1 MKKHKSPTPS
11 WVGAFFD
18 HKFNS
23 LIAGPLLSLA
33 WLLSR
38 LTPAS
43 SWSKILFILVTLIS
57 GLPILRSAISQLRW
71 KVVGIPA
78 LVSIAAIGASLIG
91 EYWEAAVVTFL
102 YSFGEYL
109 QNLTLE
115 KTRGAL
121 KSLMDSAP
129 KTARVLRGD
138 EEVEIPAGQV
148 QKEEHVIVRP
158 GEKIPVD
165 GVVVRGQAAVNQAA
179 ITGESIPVERS
190 SGDEVTAGGILELGY
205 LQIKAL
211 RVGEDTT
218 YSRIIHLVE
227 EAQEA
232 KAPAQQFLET
242 FARYYTP
249 GIIIMAGIA
258 LLVTRNLTLSLT
270 LLVIACPGALVIAAP
285 VSFVAGI
292 GNAAKRGVLFKG
304 GVHLEAAS
312 RINAIAL
319 DKTGTLTEG
328 QPEVVAIYTGRDET
342 EFLRKVAGAE
352 LYSEHHLGGAIIRA
366 YKEEPPQPEEFE
378 TIPGQGVIAQVERE
392 TLYVGNRKLMQ
403 EHQVELGDYEEL
415 AQTQESMGRTVIWVG
430 KEGKV
435 EGLIAIAD
443 VLREGSVKLI
453 HGLKKLGIKKIVLL
467 TGDNSR
473 TAEALAAELGIEEVS
488 AELMPEDKLTEIR
501 RLQEQGYQV
510 AMVGD
515 GVNDAP
521 ALAGAD
527 LGIAMGLAGTDAAVE
542 TADLTLVSDQPEE
555 IPYALALSRATMANL
570 KQNVIFALVVVF
582 ALLLGVLVGKVF
594 LGLGMFIHQ
603 LSVLAVIVNAMRLL
617 GYKGGFGRS
626 LQNF

>member
-1 MKKHKSPTPS
+1 MTRSKSSTL

-18 HKFNS
+18 KKWNS
-23 LIAGPLLSLA
+23 LLAGPLLLAA
-33 WLLSR
+33 WLIGRMNPGSG
-38 LTPAS
+38 
-43 SWSKILFILVTLIS
+43 WSMSLYIAVTLIS
-57 GLPILRSAISQLRW
+57 GLPILRSAIGQLRW

-78 LVSIAAIGASLIG
+78 LVSIAAIGASVIG

-115 KTRGAL
+115 RTRGAL
-121 KSLMDSAP
+121 KSLVESAP
-129 KTARVLRGD
+129 KTARVRRDG
-138 EEVEIPAGQV
+138 EEIEIPAGKV
-148 QKEEHVIVRP
+148 NRGEFVIVRP

-179 ITGESIPVERS
+179 LTGESIPVERTG
-190 SGDEVTAGGILELGY
+190 GDGVESGGIVELGY
-205 LQIKAL
+205 LEIEAR
-211 RVGEDTT
+211 RVGSDTT

-232 KAPAQQFLET
+232 KAPAQQFLER

-249 GIIIMAGIA
+249 AIIAMSVVA
-258 LLVTRNLTLSLT
+258 LIITRNLDLSLT

-292 GNAAKRGVLFKG
+292 GNAAKRGVIFKG

-312 RINAIAL
+312 KINAVAL
-319 DKTGTLTEG
+319 DKTGTLTQG
-328 QPEVVAIYTGRDET
+328 QPQVVAIHSQGNE
-342 EFLRKVAGAE
+342 EELLRLVAGAE
-352 LYSEHHLGGAIIRA
+352 RYSEHHLGGAILRK
-366 YKEEPPQPEEFE
+366 YPGEPPEPESFE
-378 TIPGQGVIAQVERE
+378 TIPGQGVVAQVEE
-392 TLYVGNRKLMQ
+392 KSLLVGNRRLMAENDLDLDKL
-403 EHQVELGDYEEL
+403 EEL
-415 AQTQESMGRTVIWVG
+415 AQREEASGHTVVWVAKDG
-430 KEGKV
+430 IV
-435 EGLIAIAD
+435 EGLISIAD
-443 VLREGSVKLI
+443 VARPGAKELVAA
-453 HGLKKLGIKKIVLL
+453 LKKMGIEETILL
-467 TGDNSR
+467 TGDNKR
-473 TAEALAAELGIEEVS
+473 TAEALAAELGIGQVRS
-488 AELMPEDKLTEIR
+488 ELMPADKLSQIR
-501 RLQEQGYQV
+501 ALQDQGYKV

-542 TADLTLVSDQPEE
+542 TADLTLVHDQPEL

-570 KQNVIFALVVVF
+570 KQNVVFALIVVF

-617 GYKGGFGRS
+617 GYRRK
-626 LQNF
+626 